1 MNIQKTFKMAH
12 QSESPM
18 QMILR
23 SVWLLAVLTLLL
35 GVMYPLV
42 VTGLAQTFFPHQANG
57 SMVQR
62 NGKTVGSALIGQD
75 FTGTVYFQSRPSMT
89 PGVPYNAQ
97 ASAGSN
103 FSVGN
108 PKQILAI
115 GQRAQKWFDEAPNQ
129 VIIPTDLLTASASGL
144 DPHITLEAAYYQ
156 MQIVS
161 EQTGLSQEEL
171 KKLIDEH
178 SEHTI
183 FGTSAHVNVL
193 LLNLSVQNALKAK
206 AQSMNELKVGE

>member
-12 QSESPM
+12 QRESSM

-23 SVWLLAVLTLLL
+23 AVWLMAVLTLLL

-57 SMVQR
+57 SMVQKE
-62 NGKTVGSALIGQD
+62 GKTVGSSLIGQD
-75 FTGTVYFQSRPSMT
+75 FSETVYFQSRPSVT

-97 ASAGSN
+97 ASGGSN
-103 FSVGN
+103 LSVGN
-108 PKQILAI
+108 PKQVFVIH
-115 GQRAQKWFDEAPNQ
+115 QRAQRWFNEAPNQ

-144 DPHITLEAAYYQ
+144 DPHITQEAAYHQ

-161 EQTGLSQEEL
+161 EKTGLSLEEL
-171 KKLIDEH
+171 KKLIDQHTEH
-178 SEHTI
+178 AL
-183 FGTSAHVNVL
+183 FGPSTYVNVL
-193 LLNLSVQNALKAK
+193 LLNLSVQNTLKAK
-206 AQSMNELKVGE
+206 EESVNELKGGE

>member
-1 MNIQKTFKMAH
+1 MTIQKRFKMDH
-12 QSESPM
+12 QAESPLSM
-18 QMILR
+18 LLR
-23 SVWLLAVLTLLL
+23 SVWMIAVLTLLL
-35 GVMYPLV
+35 GVIYPLA
-42 VTGLAQTFFPHQANG
+42 VTGLSQTFFPRQANG
-57 SMVQR
+57 SMVQK

-75 FTGTVYFQSRPSMT
+75 FTGTIYFQSRPSMT

-103 FSVGN
+103 LSVGN

-115 GQRAQKWFDEAPNQ
+115 NQRAQKWFDEAPNQ

-144 DPHITLEAAYYQ
+144 DPHITQEAAYYQ

-161 EQTGLSQEEL
+161 EQTGLSQEAL

-178 SEHTI
+178 SEHAI
-183 FGTSAHVNVL
+183 FGSSTHVNVL
-193 LLNLSVQNALKAK
+193 LLNLALQDALKAK
-206 AQSMNELKVGE
+206 GLHFSDSK

>member
-1 MNIQKTFKMAH
+1 MTIQKRFKMDH
-12 QSESPM
+12 QAESPLSM
-18 QMILR
+18 LLR
-23 SVWLLAVLTLLL
+23 SVWMIAVLTLLL
-35 GVMYPLV
+35 GVIYPLA
-42 VTGLAQTFFPHQANG
+42 VTGLSQTFFPRQANG
-57 SMVQR
+57 SMVQK

-75 FTGTVYFQSRPSMT
+75 FTGTIYFQSRPSMT

-103 FSVGN
+103 LSLGN

-115 GQRAQKWFDEAPNQ
+115 NQRAQKWFDEAPNQ

-144 DPHITLEAAYYQ
+144 DPHITQEAAYYQ

-161 EQTGLSQEEL
+161 EQTGLPQEAL

-178 SEHTI
+178 SEHAI
-183 FGTSAHVNVL
+183 FGASTHVNVL
-193 LLNLSVQNALKAK
+193 LLNLALQDALKAK
-206 AQSMNELKVGE
+206 GLHFSNSK